1 MPHYDVQAWCDRRFI
16 TVIDLDADTP
26 SQALERARAQAKRLL
41 DAAEE
46 CDGNYPWDECA
57 VYDDSGNKLDRVM
70 DKPARLRVHAEDLLK
85 AIAKLLDAAG
95 DLDAAIDGATDQF
108 DDERC
113 DLAAA
118 MHAAMAA
125 IALVE
130 GA

>member
-1 MPHYDVQAWCDRRFI
+1 MPHYDVHAWCDRRFI

-26 SQALERARAQAKRLL
+26 GQALERARAQADRLL

-46 CDGNYPWDECA
+46 CDSNYPWDEFA
-57 VYDDSGNKLDRVM
+57 VYDDSGNELDQVM

-85 AIAKLLDAAG
+85 ALTKLHDAAG
-95 DLDAAIDGATDQF
+95 DLDAAIDGATGQF
-108 DDERC
+108 DDERRQ
-113 DLAAA
+113 LATA
-118 MHAAMAA
+118 MHAATAA